1 MKKTYIAPAVAAV
14 KLDAT
19 GLMAVSLQ
27 VDSNIN
33 NAVDTSSDG
42 VQLGRDDHRGSGN
55 VWDQS
60 W

>member
-27 VDSNIN
+27 VNSEHPG
-33 NAVDTSSDG
+33 VDTSDG
-42 VQLGRDDHRGSGN
+42 GQLGRDDYRGSGN

>member
-19 GLMAVSLQ
+19 GLMAVSSLH
-27 VDSNIN
+27 VDSDTV
-33 NAVDTSSDG
+33 VDTSKG
-42 VQLGRDDHRGSGN
+42 EQLGRDDHRGSGN

>member
-19 GLMAVSLQ
+19 GLMAVSSLG
-27 VDSNIN
+27 VNSDHSVN
-33 NAVDTSSDG
+33 TSEGG
-42 VQLGRDDHRGSGN
+42 VQLGRDDHRGSDN

>member
-19 GLMAVSLQ
+19 GLMAVSSLY
-27 VDSNIN
+27 VDSDKV
-33 NAVDTSSDG
+33 VDTSSEG
-42 VQLGRDDHRGSGN
+42 GQLGRDDHRGSGN

>member
-19 GLMAVSLQ
+19 SLMAVSLQ
-27 VDSNIN
+27 VNSDIDK
-33 NAVDTSSDG
+33 AVDTSNG
-42 VQLGRDDHRGSGN
+42 EQLGRDDHRGSGN

>member
-19 GLMAVSLQ
+19 GLMAVSSLP
-27 VDSNIN
+27 VSDTV
-33 NAVDTSSDG
+33 VDTSNG
-42 VQLGRDDHRGSGN
+42 EQLGRDDHRGSGN

>member
-27 VDSNIN
+27 VNSGHS
-33 NAVDTSSDG
+33 VDTSEGG
-42 VQLGRDDHRGSGN
+42 VQLGRDDHRGSEN

>member
-19 GLMAVSLQ
+19 GLMAVSSLR
-27 VDSNIN
+27 VDSDNEK
-33 NAVDTSSDG
+33 AVDTSNG
-42 VQLGRDDHRGSGN
+42 GQLGRDDHRGSGN
-55 VWDQS
+55 VWDQN

>member
-19 GLMAVSLQ
+19 GLMAVSLK
-27 VDSNIN
+27 VDSGHS
-33 NAVDTSSDG
+33 VDTSSDG
-42 VQLGRDDHRGSGN
+42 VQLGRDDQPSSPS
-55 VWDQS
+55 VWEQG

>member
-19 GLMAVSLQ
+19 GLMAVSSLP
-27 VDSNIN
+27 VSDTV
-33 NAVDTSSDG
+33 VDTSNG
-42 VQLGRDDHRGSGN
+42 EQLGRDDHHGSGN

>member
-27 VDSNIN
+27 VNSGHS
-33 NAVDTSSDG
+33 VDTSNG
-42 VQLGRDDHRGSGN
+42 EQLGRDDHRGSGN

>member
-19 GLMAVSLQ
+19 GLMAVSSLQ
-27 VDSNIN
+27 VSDTV
-33 NAVDTSSDG
+33 VDTSNG
-42 VQLGRDDHRGSGN
+42 EQLGRDDHRGSGN

>member
-19 GLMAVSLQ
+19 GLMAVSLK
-27 VDSNIN
+27 VYSDHDP
-33 NAVDTSSDG
+33 VDTSNG
-42 VQLGRDDHRGSGN
+42 GQLGRDDHRGSGN

>member
-19 GLMAVSLQ
+19 GLMAVSSLH
-27 VDSNIN
+27 VSDTV
-33 NAVDTSSDG
+33 VDTSNG
-42 VQLGRDDHRGSGN
+42 EQLGRDDHRGSGN

>member
-19 GLMAVSLQ
+19 GLMAVSLH
-27 VDSNIN
+27 VDSDTV
-33 NAVDTSSDG
+33 VDTSKG
-42 VQLGRDDHRGSGN
+42 EQLGRDDHRGSGN

>member
-14 KLDAT
+14 KLDAAT
-19 GLMAVSLQ
+19 GLMSVSLQ
-27 VDSNIN
+27 VNSDKT
-33 NAVDTSSDG
+33 VDTSNG
-42 VQLGRDDHRGSGN
+42 EQLGRDDHRGSGN

>member
-19 GLMAVSLQ
+19 GLMAVSSLD
-27 VDSNIN
+27 VNSDIT
-33 NAVDTSSDG
+33 VDTSNG
-42 VQLGRDDHRGSGN
+42 GQLGRDDHRGSDN

>member
-1 MKKTYIAPAVAAV
+1 MKKTYIAPAVAVV

-19 GLMAVSLQ
+19 GLMAVSSLG
-27 VDSNIN
+27 VNSDIDK
-33 NAVDTSSDG
+33 AVDTSKG
-42 VQLGRDDHRGSGN
+42 GQLGRDDHSGSGN

>member
-19 GLMAVSLQ
+19 GLMAVSNLD
-27 VDSNIN
+27 VNSGIT
-33 NAVDTSSDG
+33 VDTSADG
-42 VQLGRDDHRGSGN
+42 GQLGRDDHRGSGN
-55 VWDQS
+55 VWDQN

>member
-19 GLMAVSLQ
+19 GLMAVSSLQ
-27 VDSNIN
+27 VSDTV
-33 NAVDTSSDG
+33 VDTSKG
-42 VQLGRDDHRGSGN
+42 EQLGRDDHRGSGN

>member
-19 GLMAVSLQ
+19 GLMAVSSLD
-27 VDSNIN
+27 VNSDIT
-33 NAVDTSSDG
+33 VDTTSPEG
-42 VQLGRDDHRGSGN
+42 GQLGRDDHRGSGN
-55 VWDQS
+55 VWDQN

>member
-27 VDSNIN
+27 VNSDHPG
-33 NAVDTSSDG
+33 VDTSADG
-42 VQLGRDDHRGSGN
+42 GQLGRDDHRGSGN

>member
-19 GLMAVSLQ
+19 SLMAVSLQ
-27 VDSNIN
+27 VSDKTVNTSN
-33 NAVDTSSDG
+33 G
-42 VQLGRDDHRGSGN
+42 EQLGRDDHRGSGN

>member
-14 KLDAT
+14 KLDAAT
-19 GLMAVSLQ
+19 GLMAVSLR
-27 VDSNIN
+27 VDSDIN
-33 NAVDTSSDG
+33 NAVDTSNG
-42 VQLGRDDHRGSGN
+42 GQLGRDDHRGSDN